1 MSVCS
6 VLIIYFG
13 ILAFYKILKY
23 IAMYCNIY
31 RKSEYMLSLMYSQG
45 GHEAPSLVWTMPG
58 FGVHRLPGC
67 LLGLVA

>member
-31 RKSEYMLSLMYSQG
+31 TGRASTCFHLCIPREVMKPQALS
-45 GHEAPSLVWTMPG
+45 
-58 FGVHRLPGC
+58 
-67 LLGLVA
+67 